1 MAAEREVDWLEGN
14 PEQRRE
20 EMRSKSIEFAK
31 LYKVFINTAQGRELL
46 KHWRKTI
53 LDASTP
59 VESSIQRYAKD
70 EGVREFIRG
79 IRRQLELAQDQI

>member
-1 MAAEREVDWLEGN
+1 MIAEQEEDWLEGN

-20 EMRSKSIEFAK
+20 EMRSKGIEFAK
-31 LYKVFINTAQGRELL
+31 LYEVFIDTAQGRELL
-46 KHWRKTI
+46 KHWKKTI

-79 IRRQLELAQDQI
+79 ISRQLELAQDQI

>member
-1 MAAEREVDWLEGN
+1 MTDEREEDWLEGN
-14 PEQRRE
+14 PEQRRD

-31 LYKVFINTAQGRELL
+31 LYEVFIDTAQGRELL
-46 KHWRKTI
+46 KHWKKTI

-79 IRRQLELAQDQI
+79 ISRQLELAQEQV

>member
-1 MAAEREVDWLEGN
+1 MTDEREEDWLEGN
-14 PEQRRE
+14 PEQHRE

-31 LYKVFINTAQGRELL
+31 LYEVFIDTAQGRELL
-46 KHWRKTI
+46 KHWKKTI

-79 IRRQLELAQDQI
+79 ISRQLELAQDQI

>member
-1 MAAEREVDWLEGN
+1 MLDEREVDWLEGN
-14 PEQRRE
+14 PELHRE

-31 LYKVFINTAQGRELL
+31 LYEVFIDTAQGRELL
-46 KHWRKTI
+46 KHWKKTI

-79 IRRQLELAQDQI
+79 ISRQLELAQDQI